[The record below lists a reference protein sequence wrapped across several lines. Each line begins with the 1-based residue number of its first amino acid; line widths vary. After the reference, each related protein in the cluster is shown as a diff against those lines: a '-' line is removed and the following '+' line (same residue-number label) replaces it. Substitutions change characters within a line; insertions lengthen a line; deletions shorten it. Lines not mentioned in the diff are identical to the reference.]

1 MTSETEKLFYKDQY
15 IKEFEG
21 KVLEVTERQG
31 KFHVF
36 LDKTA
41 FFPGGGGQSSDLGT
55 LDGKEVID
63 VVEEGDKIAHIL
75 NEKIE
80 EGKVVKG
87 IIDWKR
93 RQDGMQQHLAQ
104 HVLSGCFFSMFNANT
119 AGIHLGHDVSTVDII
134 GNISE
139 DMIRKAERR
148 ANEVI
153 KENHKVN
160 FIMTDREKAQAMG
173 LRRDLAT
180 DDNTIRVVQIEDL
193 DINACCGVH
202 PSHTLELQMIKIK
215 GWLSHKG
222 NTRIEFLAGDRAV
235 TYVLVRDNMLDEI
248 CKKLNTADNE
258 VINRINNLNN
268 DYAEALE
275 EKKKLK
281 AELSKYEVQNLIDSA
296 EKCGD
301 FIIINKIYENE
312 DMKYLNKLAGSLTE
326 EDNRVVLFAV
336 KGEDKA
342 NLLFAVSKN
351 LKEKN
356 MGALVKETLALI
368 DGRGGGSP
376 LIAQGGGKNVANLE
390 RAMEYA
396 LEKVKE
402 I

>member
-21 KVLEVTERQG
+21 KVLEVTERDG

-41 FFPGGGGQSSDLGT
+41 FFPGGGGQASDLGT

-63 VVEEGDKIAHIL
+63 VIEEGDKIAHIL

-87 IIDWKR
+87 IIDWNR
-93 RQDGMQQHLAQ
+93 RHDGMQQHLAQ

-134 GNISE
+134 GNIRE
-139 DMIRKAERR
+139 DMIKKAEKR

-180 DDNTIRVVQIEDL
+180 DDNSIRVVQIEDL

-202 PSHTLELQMIKIK
+202 PSNTLELQMIKIK
-215 GWLSHKG
+215 GWVPHKG

-235 TYVLVRDNMLDEI
+235 SYALDRDNILSEI

-258 VINRINNLNN
+258 AINRINNLNN
-268 DYAEALE
+268 DYEKVLE

-281 AELSKYEVQNLIDSA
+281 NELSKYEVQNLINSA
-296 EKCGD
+296 EKSND
-301 FIIINKIYENE
+301 FIIISKIYENE
-312 DMKYLNKLAGSLTE
+312 DMKYLNKLATSLTE
-326 EDNRVVLFAV
+326 ENNRVVLFAV
-336 KGEDKA
+336 KGKDKA

-368 DGRGGGSP
+368 DGKGGGSP
-376 LIAQGGGKNVANLE
+376 LIAQGG
-390 RAMEYA
+390 
-396 LEKVKE
+396 
-402 I
+402 

>member
-21 KVLEVTERQG
+21 KVLEVTERDG

-41 FFPGGGGQSSDLGT
+41 FFPGGGGQASDLGN

-63 VVEEGDKIAHIL
+63 VIEEGDKIAHIL

-87 IIDWKR
+87 IIDWNR
-93 RQDGMQQHLAQ
+93 RHDGMQQHLAQ

-139 DMIRKAERR
+139 DMIKKAEKR

-180 DDNTIRVVQIEDL
+180 DDNSIRVVQIEDL
-193 DINACCGVH
+193 DINACCRVH
-202 PSHTLELQMIKIK
+202 PSNTLELQIIKIK
-215 GWLSHKG
+215 GWVPHKG

-235 TYVLVRDNMLDEI
+235 SYALDRDNILSEI

-258 VINRINNLNN
+258 AINRINNLNN
-268 DYAEALE
+268 DYAEVLE

-281 AELSKYEVQNLIDSA
+281 NELSKYEVQNLINSA
-296 EKCGD
+296 EKSND
-301 FIIINKIYENE
+301 FIIISKIYENE
-312 DMKYLNKLAGSLTE
+312 DMKYLNKLATSLTE
-326 EDNRVVLFAV
+326 ENNRVVLFAV
-336 KGEDKA
+336 KGKDKA

-368 DGRGGGSP
+368 DGKGGGSP
-376 LIAQGGGKNVANLE
+376 LIAQGGGKNVENLE
-390 RAMEYA
+390 KAMEYA
-396 LEKVKE
+396 LEKVR
-402 I
+402 

>member
-21 KVLEVTERQG
+21 KVLEVTERDG

-41 FFPGGGGQSSDLGT
+41 FFPGGGGQASDLGT

-63 VVEEGDKIAHIL
+63 VIEEGDKIAHIL

-87 IIDWKR
+87 IIDWNR
-93 RQDGMQQHLAQ
+93 RHDRMQQHLAQ

-134 GNISE
+134 GNIRE
-139 DMIRKAERR
+139 DMIKKAEKR

-180 DDNTIRVVQIEDL
+180 DDNSIRVVQIEDL

-202 PSHTLELQMIKIK
+202 PSNTLELQMIKIK
-215 GWLSHKG
+215 GWVPHKG

-235 TYVLVRDNMLDEI
+235 SYALDRDNILSEI

-258 VINRINNLNN
+258 AINRINNLNN
-268 DYAEALE
+268 DYAEVLE

-281 AELSKYEVQNLIDSA
+281 NELSKYEVQNLINSA
-296 EKCGD
+296 EKSND
-301 FIIINKIYENE
+301 FIIISKIYENE
-312 DMKYLNKLAGSLTE
+312 DMKYLNKLATSLTE
-326 EDNRVVLFAV
+326 ENNRVVLFAV
-336 KGEDKA
+336 KGKDKA

-368 DGRGGGSP
+368 DGKGGGSP
-376 LIAQGGGKNVANLE
+376 LIAQGGGKNVENLE
-390 RAMEYA
+390 KAMEYA
-396 LEKVKE
+396 LEKVR
-402 I
+402 

>member
-21 KVLEVTERQG
+21 KVLEVTERDG

-41 FFPGGGGQSSDLGT
+41 FFPGGGGQASDLGT

-63 VVEEGDKIAHIL
+63 VIEEGDKIAHIL

-87 IIDWKR
+87 IIDWNR
-93 RQDGMQQHLAQ
+93 RHDGMQQHLAQ

-134 GNISE
+134 GNVSE
-139 DMIRKAERR
+139 DMIKKAEKR

-180 DDNTIRVVQIEDL
+180 DDNSIRVVQIEDL

-202 PSHTLELQMIKIK
+202 PSNTLELQMIKIK
-215 GWLSHKG
+215 GWVPHKG

-235 TYVLVRDNMLDEI
+235 SYALDRDNILSEI

-258 VINRINNLNN
+258 AINRINNLNN
-268 DYAEALE
+268 DYAEVLE

-281 AELSKYEVQNLIDSA
+281 NELSKYEVENLINSA
-296 EKCGD
+296 EKSND
-301 FIIINKIYENE
+301 FIIISKIYENE
-312 DMKYLNKLAGSLTE
+312 DMKYLNKLATSLTE
-326 EDNRVVLFAV
+326 ENNRVVLFAV
-336 KGEDKA
+336 KGKDKA

-368 DGRGGGSP
+368 DGKGGGSP
-376 LIAQGGGKNVANLE
+376 LIAQGGGKNVENLE
-390 RAMEYA
+390 KAMEYA
-396 LEKVKE
+396 LEKVR
-402 I
+402 

>member
-21 KVLEVTERQG
+21 KVLEVTEIDG

-41 FFPGGGGQSSDLGT
+41 FFPGGGGQASDLGT

-63 VVEEGDKIAHIL
+63 VIEEGDKIAHIL

-87 IIDWKR
+87 IIDWNR
-93 RQDGMQQHLAQ
+93 RHDGMQQHLAQ

-134 GNISE
+134 GNIRE
-139 DMIRKAERR
+139 DMIKKAEKR

-180 DDNTIRVVQIEDL
+180 DDNSIRVVQIEDL

-202 PSHTLELQMIKIK
+202 PSNTLELQMIKIK
-215 GWLSHKG
+215 GWVPHKG

-235 TYVLVRDNMLDEI
+235 SYALDRDNILSEI

-258 VINRINNLNN
+258 AINRINNLNN
-268 DYAEALE
+268 DYEKVLE

-281 AELSKYEVQNLIDSA
+281 NELSKYEVQNLINSA
-296 EKCGD
+296 EKSND
-301 FIIINKIYENE
+301 FIIISKIYENE
-312 DMKYLNKLAGSLTE
+312 DMKYLNKLATSLTE
-326 EDNRVVLFAV
+326 ENNRVVLFAV
-336 KGEDKA
+336 KGKDKA

-368 DGRGGGSP
+368 DGKGGGSP
-376 LIAQGGGKNVANLE
+376 LIAQGGGKNVENLE
-390 RAMEYA
+390 KAMEYA
-396 LEKVKE
+396 LEKVR
-402 I
+402 

>member
-21 KVLEVTERQG
+21 KVLEVTERDG

-41 FFPGGGGQSSDLGT
+41 FFLGGGGQASDLGT

-63 VVEEGDKIAHIL
+63 VIEEGDKIAHIL

-87 IIDWKR
+87 IIDWNR
-93 RQDGMQQHLAQ
+93 RHDGMQQHLAQ

-139 DMIRKAERR
+139 DMIKKAEKR

-180 DDNTIRVVQIEDL
+180 DDNSIRVVQIEDL

-202 PSHTLELQMIKIK
+202 PSNTLELQIIKIK
-215 GWLSHKG
+215 GWVPHKG

-235 TYVLVRDNMLDEI
+235 SYALDRDNILSEI

-258 VINRINNLNN
+258 AINRINNLNN
-268 DYAEALE
+268 DYAEVLE

-281 AELSKYEVQNLIDSA
+281 NELSKYEVENLINSA
-296 EKCGD
+296 EKSND
-301 FIIINKIYENE
+301 FIIISKIYENE
-312 DMKYLNKLAGSLTE
+312 DMKYLNKLATSLTE
-326 EDNRVVLFAV
+326 ENNRVVLFAV
-336 KGEDKA
+336 KGKDKA

-368 DGRGGGSP
+368 DGKGGGSP
-376 LIAQGGGKNVANLE
+376 LIAQGGGKNVENLE
-390 RAMEYA
+390 KAMEYA
-396 LEKVKE
+396 LEKVR
-402 I
+402 

>member
-21 KVLEVTERQG
+21 KVLEVTERDG

-41 FFPGGGGQSSDLGT
+41 FFPGGGGQASDLGT

-63 VVEEGDKIAHIL
+63 VIEEGDKIAHIL

-87 IIDWKR
+87 IIDWNR
-93 RQDGMQQHLAQ
+93 RHDGMQQHLAQ

-134 GNISE
+134 GNIRE
-139 DMIRKAERR
+139 DMIKKAEKR

-180 DDNTIRVVQIEDL
+180 DDNSIRVVQIEDL

-202 PSHTLELQMIKIK
+202 PSNTLELQMIKIK
-215 GWLSHKG
+215 GWVPHKG

-235 TYVLVRDNMLDEI
+235 SYALDRDNILSEI

-258 VINRINNLNN
+258 AINRINNLNN
-268 DYAEALE
+268 DYEKVLE

-281 AELSKYEVQNLIDSA
+281 NELSKYEVQNLINSA
-296 EKCGD
+296 EKSND
-301 FIIINKIYENE
+301 FIIISKIYENE
-312 DMKYLNKLAGSLTE
+312 DMKYLNKLATSLTE
-326 EDNRVVLFAV
+326 ENNRVVLFSV
-336 KGEDKA
+336 KGKDKA

-368 DGRGGGSP
+368 DGKGGGSP
-376 LIAQGGGKNVANLE
+376 LIAQGGGKNVENLE
-390 RAMEYA
+390 KAMEYA
-396 LEKVKE
+396 LEKVR
-402 I
+402 

>member
-21 KVLEVTERQG
+21 KVLEVTERDG

-41 FFPGGGGQSSDLGT
+41 FFPGGGGQASDLGT

-63 VVEEGDKIAHIL
+63 VIEEGDKIAHIL

-87 IIDWKR
+87 IIDWNR
-93 RQDGMQQHLAQ
+93 RHDGMQQHLAQ
-104 HVLSGCFFSMFNANT
+104 HVLSGCFFSMFNVNT

-134 GNISE
+134 GNVSE
-139 DMIRKAERR
+139 DMIKKAEKR

-180 DDNTIRVVQIEDL
+180 DDNSIRVVQIEDL

-202 PSHTLELQMIKIK
+202 PSNTLELQMIKIK
-215 GWLSHKG
+215 GWVPHKG

-235 TYVLVRDNMLDEI
+235 SYALDRDNILSEI

-258 VINRINNLNN
+258 AINRINNLNN
-268 DYAEALE
+268 DYAEVLE

-281 AELSKYEVQNLIDSA
+281 NELSKYEVQNLINSA
-296 EKCGD
+296 EKSND
-301 FIIINKIYENE
+301 FIIISKIYENE
-312 DMKYLNKLAGSLTE
+312 DMKYLNKLATSLTE
-326 EDNRVVLFAV
+326 ENNRVVLFAV
-336 KGEDKA
+336 KGKDKA

-368 DGRGGGSP
+368 DGKGGGSP
-376 LIAQGGGKNVANLE
+376 LIAQGGGKNVENLE
-390 RAMEYA
+390 KAMEYA
-396 LEKVKE
+396 LEKVR
-402 I
+402 

>member
-21 KVLEVTERQG
+21 KVLEVTERDG

-41 FFPGGGGQSSDLGT
+41 FFPGGGGQASDLGT

-63 VVEEGDKIAHIL
+63 VIEEGDKIAHIL

-87 IIDWKR
+87 IIDWNR
-93 RQDGMQQHLAQ
+93 RHDGMQQHLAQ

-134 GNISE
+134 GNIRE
-139 DMIRKAERR
+139 DMIKKAEKR

-180 DDNTIRVVQIEDL
+180 DDNSIRVVQIEDL

-202 PSHTLELQMIKIK
+202 PSNTLELQMIKIK
-215 GWLSHKG
+215 GWVPHKG

-235 TYVLVRDNMLDEI
+235 SYALDRDNILSEI

-258 VINRINNLNN
+258 AINRINNLNN
-268 DYAEALE
+268 DYAEVLE

-281 AELSKYEVQNLIDSA
+281 NELSKYEVQNLINSA
-296 EKCGD
+296 EKSND
-301 FIIINKIYENE
+301 FIIISKIYENE
-312 DMKYLNKLAGSLTE
+312 DMKYLNKLATSLTE
-326 EDNRVVLFAV
+326 ENNRVVLFAV
-336 KGEDKA
+336 KGKDKA

-368 DGRGGGSP
+368 DGKGEGSP
-376 LIAQGGGKNVANLE
+376 LIAQGGGKNVENLE
-390 RAMEYA
+390 KAMEYA
-396 LEKVKE
+396 LEKVR
-402 I
+402 

>member
-21 KVLEVTERQG
+21 KVLEVTERDG

-41 FFPGGGGQSSDLGT
+41 FFPGGGGQASDLGT

-63 VVEEGDKIAHIL
+63 VIEEGDKIAHIL

-87 IIDWKR
+87 IIDWNR
-93 RQDGMQQHLAQ
+93 RHDGMQQHLAQ

-134 GNISE
+134 GNIRE
-139 DMIRKAERR
+139 DMIKKAEKR

-180 DDNTIRVVQIEDL
+180 DDNSIRVVQIEDL
-193 DINACCGVH
+193 DINACCVVH
-202 PSHTLELQMIKIK
+202 PSNTLELQMIKIK
-215 GWLSHKG
+215 GWVPHKG

-235 TYVLVRDNMLDEI
+235 SYALDRDNILSEI

-258 VINRINNLNN
+258 AINRINNLNN
-268 DYAEALE
+268 DYAEVLE

-281 AELSKYEVQNLIDSA
+281 NELSKYEVQNLINSA
-296 EKCGD
+296 EKSND
-301 FIIINKIYENE
+301 FIIISKIYENE
-312 DMKYLNKLAGSLTE
+312 DMKYLNKLATSLTE
-326 EDNRVVLFAV
+326 ENNRVVLFAV
-336 KGEDKA
+336 KGKDKA

-368 DGRGGGSP
+368 DGKGGGSP
-376 LIAQGGGKNVANLE
+376 LIAQGGGKNVENLE
-390 RAMEYA
+390 KAMEYA
-396 LEKVKE
+396 LEKVR
-402 I
+402 

>member
-21 KVLEVTERQG
+21 KVLEVTERDG

-41 FFPGGGGQSSDLGT
+41 FFPGGGGQASDLGT
-55 LDGKEVID
+55 LDGKDVID
-63 VVEEGDKIAHIL
+63 VIEEVDKIAHIL

-87 IIDWKR
+87 IIDWNR
-93 RQDGMQQHLAQ
+93 RHDGMQQHLAQ

-139 DMIRKAERR
+139 DMIKKAEKR

-180 DDNTIRVVQIEDL
+180 DDNSIRVVQIEDL

-202 PSHTLELQMIKIK
+202 PSNTLELQIIKIK
-215 GWLSHKG
+215 GWVPHKG

-235 TYVLVRDNMLDEI
+235 SYALDRDNILSEI

-258 VINRINNLNN
+258 AINRINNLNN
-268 DYAEALE
+268 DYAEVLE

-281 AELSKYEVQNLIDSA
+281 NELSKYEVQNLINSA
-296 EKCGD
+296 EKSND
-301 FIIINKIYENE
+301 FIIISKIYENE
-312 DMKYLNKLAGSLTE
+312 DMKYLNKLATSLTE
-326 EDNRVVLFAV
+326 ENNRVVLFAV
-336 KGEDKA
+336 KGKDKA

-368 DGRGGGSP
+368 DGKGGGSP
-376 LIAQGGGKNVANLE
+376 LIAQGGGKNVENLE
-390 RAMEYA
+390 KAMEYA
-396 LEKVKE
+396 LEKVR
-402 I
+402 

>member
-1 MTSETEKLFYKDQY
+1 
-15 IKEFEG
+15 
-21 KVLEVTERQG
+21 
-31 KFHVF
+31 
-36 LDKTA
+36 
-41 FFPGGGGQSSDLGT
+41 
-55 LDGKEVID
+55 
-63 VVEEGDKIAHIL
+63 
-75 NEKIE
+75 
-80 EGKVVKG
+80 
-87 IIDWKR
+87 
-93 RQDGMQQHLAQ
+93 MQQHLAQ

-119 AGIHLGHDVSTVDII
+119 AGIHLGHDISTVDII

-160 FIMTDREKAQAMG
+160 FIMTDREKAQTMG

-180 DDNTIRVVQIEDL
+180 DDNSIRVVQNEDL

-202 PSHTLELQMIKIK
+202 PSHNLEHQMIKK
-215 GWLSHKG
+215 KEWVPHNG

-235 TYVLVRDNMLDEI
+235 SYSLDRDNILSEI

-258 VINRINNLNN
+258 AINRINNLNN
-268 DYAEALE
+268 DYAKVLE

-281 AELSKYEVQNLIDSA
+281 SELSKYEVQNLIDSS

-390 RAMEYA
+390 KAMEYA

-402 I
+402 D

>member
-21 KVLEVTERQG
+21 KVLEVTERDG

-41 FFPGGGGQSSDLGT
+41 FFPGGGGQASDLGT

-63 VVEEGDKIAHIL
+63 VIEEGDKIAHIL

-87 IIDWKR
+87 IIDWNR
-93 RQDGMQQHLAQ
+93 RHDGMQQHLAQ

-134 GNISE
+134 GNIRE
-139 DMIRKAERR
+139 DMIKKAEKR

-180 DDNTIRVVQIEDL
+180 DDNSIRVVQIEDL

-202 PSHTLELQMIKIK
+202 PSNTLELQMIKIK
-215 GWLSHKG
+215 GWVPHKG

-235 TYVLVRDNMLDEI
+235 SYALDRDNILSEI

-258 VINRINNLNN
+258 AINRINNLNN
-268 DYAEALE
+268 DYAEVLE

-281 AELSKYEVQNLIDSA
+281 NELSKYEVQNLINSA
-296 EKCGD
+296 EKSND
-301 FIIINKIYENE
+301 FIIISKIYENE
-312 DMKYLNKLAGSLTE
+312 DMKYLNKLATSLTE
-326 EDNRVVLFAV
+326 ENNRVVLFAV
-336 KGEDKA
+336 KGKDKA

-368 DGRGGGSP
+368 DGKGGGSP
-376 LIAQGGGKNVANLE
+376 LIAQGGGKNVENLE
-390 RAMEYA
+390 KAMEYA
-396 LEKVKE
+396 LEKVR
-402 I
+402 

>member
-21 KVLEVTERQG
+21 KVLEVTERDG

-41 FFPGGGGQSSDLGT
+41 FFPGGGGQASDLGT

-63 VVEEGDKIAHIL
+63 VIEEGDKIAHIL

-87 IIDWKR
+87 IIDWNR
-93 RQDGMQQHLAQ
+93 RHDGMQQHLAQ

-134 GNISE
+134 GNIRE
-139 DMIRKAERR
+139 DMIKKAEKR

-180 DDNTIRVVQIEDL
+180 DDNSIRVVQIEDL

-202 PSHTLELQMIKIK
+202 PSNTLELQMIKIK
-215 GWLSHKG
+215 GWVPHKG

-235 TYVLVRDNMLDEI
+235 SYALDRDNILSEI

-258 VINRINNLNN
+258 AINRINNLNN
-268 DYAEALE
+268 DYEKVLE

-281 AELSKYEVQNLIDSA
+281 NELSKYEVQNLINSA
-296 EKCGD
+296 EKSND
-301 FIIINKIYENE
+301 FIIISKIYENE
-312 DMKYLNKLAGSLTE
+312 DMKYLNKLATSLTE
-326 EDNRVVLFAV
+326 ENNRVVLFAV
-336 KGEDKA
+336 KGKDKA

-368 DGRGGGSP
+368 DGKGGGSP
-376 LIAQGGGKNVANLE
+376 LIAQGGGKNVENLE
-390 RAMEYA
+390 KAMEYA
-396 LEKVKE
+396 LEKVR
-402 I
+402 

>member
-21 KVLEVTERQG
+21 KVLEVTERDG

-41 FFPGGGGQSSDLGT
+41 FFPGGGGQASDLGT

-63 VVEEGDKIAHIL
+63 VIEEGDKIAHIL

-87 IIDWKR
+87 IIDWNR
-93 RQDGMQQHLAQ
+93 RHDGMQQHLAQ

-134 GNISE
+134 GNIRE
-139 DMIRKAERR
+139 DMIKKAEKR

-180 DDNTIRVVQIEDL
+180 DDNSIRVVQIEDL

-202 PSHTLELQMIKIK
+202 PSNTLELQMIKIK
-215 GWLSHKG
+215 GWVPHKG

-235 TYVLVRDNMLDEI
+235 SYALDRDNILSEI

-258 VINRINNLNN
+258 AINRINNLNN
-268 DYAEALE
+268 DYAEVLE

-281 AELSKYEVQNLIDSA
+281 NELSKYEVQNLINSA
-296 EKCGD
+296 EKSND
-301 FIIINKIYENE
+301 FIIISKIYENE
-312 DMKYLNKLAGSLTE
+312 DMKYLNKLATSLTE
-326 EDNRVVLFAV
+326 ENNRVVLFAV
-336 KGEDKA
+336 KGKDKA

-368 DGRGGGSP
+368 DGKGGGSP
-376 LIAQGGGKNVANLE
+376 LIAQGGGKNIENLE
-390 RAMEYA
+390 KAMEYA
-396 LEKVKE
+396 LEKVR
-402 I
+402 

>member
-21 KVLEVTERQG
+21 KVLEVTERDG

-41 FFPGGGGQSSDLGT
+41 FFPGGGGQASDLGT

-63 VVEEGDKIAHIL
+63 VIEEGDKIAHIL

-87 IIDWKR
+87 IIDWNR
-93 RQDGMQQHLAQ
+93 RHDGMQQHLAQ

-134 GNISE
+134 GNIRE
-139 DMIRKAERR
+139 DMIKKAEKR

-173 LRRDLAT
+173 LRRDLGT
-180 DDNTIRVVQIEDL
+180 DDNSIRVVQIEDL

-202 PSHTLELQMIKIK
+202 PSNTLELQMIKIK
-215 GWLSHKG
+215 GWVPHKG

-235 TYVLVRDNMLDEI
+235 SYALDRDNILSEI

-258 VINRINNLNN
+258 AINRINNLNN
-268 DYAEALE
+268 DYAEVLE

-281 AELSKYEVQNLIDSA
+281 NELSKYEVQNLINSA
-296 EKCGD
+296 EKSND
-301 FIIINKIYENE
+301 FIIISKIYENE
-312 DMKYLNKLAGSLTE
+312 DMKYLNKLATSLTE
-326 EDNRVVLFAV
+326 ENNRVVLFAV
-336 KGEDKA
+336 KGKDKA

-368 DGRGGGSP
+368 DGKGGGSP
-376 LIAQGGGKNVANLE
+376 LIAQGGGKNVENLE
-390 RAMEYA
+390 KAMEYA
-396 LEKVKE
+396 LEKVR
-402 I
+402 

>member
-21 KVLEVTERQG
+21 KVLEVTERDG

-41 FFPGGGGQSSDLGT
+41 FFPGGGGQASDLGT

-63 VVEEGDKIAHIL
+63 VIEEGDKIAHIL

-87 IIDWKR
+87 IIDWNR
-93 RQDGMQQHLAQ
+93 RHDEMQQHLAQ

-134 GNISE
+134 GNIRE
-139 DMIRKAERR
+139 DMIKKAEKR

-180 DDNTIRVVQIEDL
+180 DDNSIRVVQIEDL

-202 PSHTLELQMIKIK
+202 PSNTLELQMIKIK
-215 GWLSHKG
+215 GWVPHKG

-235 TYVLVRDNMLDEI
+235 SYALDRDNILSEI

-258 VINRINNLNN
+258 AINRINNLNN
-268 DYAEALE
+268 DYAEVLE

-281 AELSKYEVQNLIDSA
+281 NELSKYEVQNLINSA
-296 EKCGD
+296 EKSND
-301 FIIINKIYENE
+301 FIIISKIYENE
-312 DMKYLNKLAGSLTE
+312 DMKYLNKLATSLTE
-326 EDNRVVLFAV
+326 ENNRVVLFAV
-336 KGEDKA
+336 KGKDKA

-368 DGRGGGSP
+368 DGKGGGSP
-376 LIAQGGGKNVANLE
+376 LIAQGGGKNVENLE
-390 RAMEYA
+390 KAMEYA
-396 LEKVKE
+396 LEKVR
-402 I
+402 

>member
-1 MTSETEKLFYKDQY
+1 MTNETEKLFYKDQY

-21 KVLEVTERQG
+21 KVLEVIEKED

-55 LDGKEVID
+55 LDGKEVVD
-63 VVEEGDKIAHIL
+63 VLEEDDRICHVLK
-75 NEKIE
+75 EKLE
-80 EGKVVKG
+80 VGKVVKG
-87 IIDWKR
+87 VIDWKR

-119 AGIHLGHDVSTVDII
+119 AGIHLGHDISTVDII

-160 FIMTDREKAQAMG
+160 FIMTDREKAQNMG

-235 TYVLVRDNMLDEI
+235 SYALDRDNMLDEI

-258 VINRINNLNN
+258 AINRINNLNN
-268 DYAEALE
+268 DYAEVLE

-342 NLLFAVSKN
+342 NLLFAASKN

-356 MGALVKETLALI
+356 MGALVKDSLALI

-390 RAMEYA
+390 KAMEYA

-402 I
+402 V

>member
-1 MTSETEKLFYKDQY
+1 MTSKTEKLFYKDQY

-21 KVLEVTERQG
+21 KVLEVTERDG

-41 FFPGGGGQSSDLGT
+41 FFPGGGGQASDLGT

-63 VVEEGDKIAHIL
+63 VIEEGDKIAHIL

-87 IIDWKR
+87 IIDWNR
-93 RQDGMQQHLAQ
+93 RHDGMQQHLAQ

-134 GNISE
+134 GNIRE
-139 DMIRKAERR
+139 DMIKKAEKR

-180 DDNTIRVVQIEDL
+180 DDNSIRVVQIEDL

-202 PSHTLELQMIKIK
+202 PSNTLELQMIKIK
-215 GWLSHKG
+215 GWVPHKG

-235 TYVLVRDNMLDEI
+235 SYALDRDNILSEI

-258 VINRINNLNN
+258 AINRINNLNN
-268 DYAEALE
+268 DYAEVLE

-281 AELSKYEVQNLIDSA
+281 NELSKYEVQNLINSA
-296 EKCGD
+296 EKSND
-301 FIIINKIYENE
+301 FIIISKIYENE
-312 DMKYLNKLAGSLTE
+312 DMKYLNKLATSLTE
-326 EDNRVVLFAV
+326 ENNRVVLFAV
-336 KGEDKA
+336 KGKDKA

-368 DGRGGGSP
+368 DGKGGGSP
-376 LIAQGGGKNVANLE
+376 LIAQGGGKNVENLE
-390 RAMEYA
+390 KAMEYA
-396 LEKVKE
+396 LEKVR
-402 I
+402 

>member
-15 IKEFEG
+15 IIEFEG
-21 KVLEVTERQG
+21 KVLEVTERDG

-41 FFPGGGGQSSDLGT
+41 FFPGGGGQASDLGT

-63 VVEEGDKIAHIL
+63 VIEEGDKIAHIL

-87 IIDWKR
+87 IIDWNR
-93 RQDGMQQHLAQ
+93 RHDGMQQHLAQ

-134 GNISE
+134 GNIRE
-139 DMIRKAERR
+139 DMIKKAEKR

-180 DDNTIRVVQIEDL
+180 DDNSIRVVQIEDL

-202 PSHTLELQMIKIK
+202 PSNTLELQMIKIK
-215 GWLSHKG
+215 GWVPHKG

-235 TYVLVRDNMLDEI
+235 SYALDRDNILSEI

-258 VINRINNLNN
+258 AINRINNLNN
-268 DYAEALE
+268 DYAEVLE

-281 AELSKYEVQNLIDSA
+281 NELSKYEVQNLINSA
-296 EKCGD
+296 EKSND
-301 FIIINKIYENE
+301 FIIISKIYENE
-312 DMKYLNKLAGSLTE
+312 DMKYLNKLATSLTE
-326 EDNRVVLFAV
+326 ENNRVVLFAV
-336 KGEDKA
+336 KGKDKA

-368 DGRGGGSP
+368 DGKGGGSP
-376 LIAQGGGKNVANLE
+376 LIAQGGGKNVENLE
-390 RAMEYA
+390 KAMEYA
-396 LEKVKE
+396 LEKVR
-402 I
+402 